1 MSQLQHKSFAR
12 RFDALASVFAFV
24 RESLDALGVDAAHRL
39 DVDLIVEELFTNMVK
54 YNRDGKHDIEIELT
68 ADPEKLT
75 IRLIDRDVAPFDMT
89 RVPDPDLQQPL
100 AARRPGGLG
109 LYLVKQLTESLAY
122 EHAAGDSQVTAVR
135 SLHRQPGSPRGRKP

>member
-1 MSQLQHKSFAR
+1 MSELRHKTFAR

-24 RESLDALGVDAAHRL
+24 RESLDALGVDAAHEL

-54 YNRDGKHDIEIELT
+54 YNHDGKHDIEIEIAT
-68 ADPEKLT
+68 DREQLT

-100 AARRPGGLG
+100 AERRPGGLG

-122 EHAAGDSQVTAVR
+122 EHAAGASRVTAVR
-135 SLHRQPGSPRGRKP
+135 SLHRQNESPRGRKP